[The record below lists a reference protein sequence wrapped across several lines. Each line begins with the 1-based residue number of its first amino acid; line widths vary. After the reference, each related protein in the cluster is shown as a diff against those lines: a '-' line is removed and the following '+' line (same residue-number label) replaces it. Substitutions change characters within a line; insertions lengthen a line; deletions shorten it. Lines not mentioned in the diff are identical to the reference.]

1 MLVEIL
7 LGVFIIASIIE
18 GYVIWNMMKKVERLE
33 DWIETY
39 TEKIYGA
46 YSEMQLLDD
55 RGVFEAV
62 DEVGEVFTQLRDITE
77 QLSTIGLEEQES
89 AS

>member
-7 LGVFIIASIIE
+7 LGFFIISFIIE
-18 GYVIWNMMKKVERLE
+18 GYVIWNVMGKVERLE

-55 RGVFEAV
+55 KGVFEAD
-62 DEVGEVFTQLRDITE
+62 DEVGDVFSQLKNVTQ
-77 QLSTIGLEEQES
+77 QLSQEGVEED

>member
-7 LGVFIIASIIE
+7 LGVFIISSIIE

-55 RGVFEAV
+55 RGVFEAD
-62 DEVGEVFTQLRDITE
+62 DEVGDVFSQLKDVTQ
-77 QLSTIGLEEQES
+77 QLSQEGVEED

>member
-55 RGVFEAV
+55 RGVFEAD
-62 DEVGEVFTQLRDITE
+62 DEVGDVFSQLKDVTQ
-77 QLSTIGLEEQES
+77 QLSQEGVEED

>member
-7 LGVFIIASIIE
+7 LGIFIVAFIIE
-18 GYVIWNMMKKVERLE
+18 GYVIWNVMRKVERLE

-55 RGVFEAV
+55 KGVFEAD
-62 DEVGEVFTQLRDITE
+62 DEVGDVFSQLKNVTQ
-77 QLSTIGLEEQES
+77 QLSQEGVEED

>member
-7 LGVFIIASIIE
+7 LGTA
-18 GYVIWNMMKKVERLE
+18 VITNIVSLYIVRNLLNKTERLE
-33 DWIETY
+33 DWIADY
-39 TEKIYGA
+39 TEKIHKA

-55 RGVFEAV
+55 RGVFEAD
-62 DEVGEVFTQLRDITE
+62 DEVGDVFSRLKDVTQ
-77 QLSTIGLEEQES
+77 QLSQEGVEED